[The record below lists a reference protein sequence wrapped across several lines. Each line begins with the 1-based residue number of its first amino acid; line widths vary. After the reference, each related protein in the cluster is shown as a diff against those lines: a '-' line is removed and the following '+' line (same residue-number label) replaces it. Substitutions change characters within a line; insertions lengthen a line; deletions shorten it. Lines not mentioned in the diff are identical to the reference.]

1 MFTREERSTFSYWFA
16 HWCAYQM
23 TALNLRIWKPKYL
36 LHDIEKPWL
45 KLFLPYDKVQNFHNN
60 HASHHLIHYLQ
71 TGKLDI
77 DAWIIDTEC
86 GRYTKNASLYQ
97 GVVEKLYSSFN
108 EYELYLE
115 TCIKQNDSNK
125 TINWIESS
133 NVDFVVIAEKLQYI
147 YFEIN
152 KRLEEL
158 GFVVSPNKEYMK
170 DTLLQLRKSRY
181 CLNLSYLT
189 RETFLCETT

>member
-45 KLFLPYDKVQNFHNN
+45 KLFLPYDKVQTFHNN
-60 HASHHLIHYLQ
+60 HSSHHLIHYLQ

-133 NVDFVVIAEKLQYI
+133 KADFIVIAEKLQYI

-158 GFVVSPNKEYMK
+158 GFVVSQNKEYMK
-170 DTLLQLRKSRY
+170 DTLLHLRKSRY

-189 RETFLCETT
+189 RET

>member
-1 MFTREERSTFSYWFA
+1 MFTKEERSTFSYWFA

-60 HASHHLIHYLQ
+60 HSSHHLIHYLQ

-133 NVDFVVIAEKLQYI
+133 KADFVVIAEKLQYI

-170 DTLLQLRKSRY
+170 DTLFQLRKSRY

-189 RETFLCETT
+189 GET

>member
-1 MFTREERSTFSYWFA
+1 MFNKEERSTFPYWFA

-133 NVDFVVIAEKLQYI
+133 KADFLVIAEKLQYI

-181 CLNLSYLT
+181 CLNYLT
-189 RETFLCETT
+189 GETLLCETT